1 MKRFLLAGATC
12 SLAVVFSGGSAGALP
27 AKKVDALAQ
36 TFAPKTVRIA
46 PGQKVTWEGV
56 EGTHTVTMRKGPFS
70 KALQTGGTVSKRFGA
85 VGTFKYYCI
94 PHESLGMTGKVVVT
108 E

>member
-1 MKRFLLAGATC
+1 MTIK
-12 SLAVVFSGGSAGALP
+12 
-27 AKKVDALAQ
+27 
-36 TFAPKTVRIA
+36 

-70 KALQTGGTVSKRFGA
+70 KSLQTGGTVSKRFGA

-94 PHESLGMTGKVVVT
+94 PHESLGMTGKVVVK